1 MADLRRILGTAI
13 LAAGLL
19 LPVSAQQGRFG
30 RGPGAAAPRRERREV
45 ARLYVVQRMREALSL
60 SDAQTLKVMD
70 ALKALDEART
80 AHREALRPL
89 LDGVRAHLDDPSTP
103 DDVLIADVKSI
114 QAEQA
119 RLEQALKTE
128 EERLLLALTP
138 RQRARFLLLRREL
151 LEEIVSRGAEPGPP
165 PAGPRSP

>member
-1 MADLRRILGTAI
+1 MADPRKGVAAVL

-19 LPVSAQQGRFG
+19 LPAWAQQGRFG
-30 RGPGAAAPRRERREV
+30 RGPGASAPRRERREV
-45 ARLYVVQRMREALSL
+45 ARLFVVQRMREALSL

-89 LDGVRAHLDDPSTP
+89 LDQLRAHLDDPSTP
-103 DDVLIADVKSI
+103 DDVFLADVKRA

-119 RLEQALKTE
+119 RLEEVLKTE
-128 EERLLLALTP
+128 EARLLEALTP
-138 RQRARFLLLRREL
+138 RQKARFLLLRREL
-151 LEEIVSRGAEPGPP
+151 LEEIVSRGAPSPP
-165 PAGPRSP
+165 PAP

>member
-1 MADLRRILGTAI
+1 MADLRKRIATVF

-19 LPVSAQQGRFG
+19 LPASAQQGRFG
-30 RGPGAAAPRRERREV
+30 RGPGASAPRRERREV
-45 ARLYVVQRMREALSL
+45 ARLFVVQRMREALSL

-70 ALKALDEART
+70 AMKALDEARM

-89 LDGVRAHLDDPSTP
+89 LDGMRAHLGDPSTP
-103 DDVLIADVKSI
+103 DDVLLADVKRI

-119 RLEQALKTE
+119 RLEEVLKTE
-128 EERLLLALTP
+128 EARLLEALTP

-151 LEEIVSRGAEPGPP
+151 LEEIVSREGPSP
-165 PAGPRSP
+165 PSAP